1 MKEPV
6 IQKLDVLE
14 TLETNYMPYAM
25 SVIISRALP
34 EIDGLK
40 PSHRKLLYTMY
51 GMGLLKGNLTKS
63 ANIVGQTMKIHP
75 HGDMAIYETM
85 VRMTKGNESLLMP
98 LVESKG
104 NFGRC
109 YSRDMAFA
117 SPRYTEAKL
126 MPVASEFFQAIN
138 KDTVPFVPNYDN
150 TSKEPVLLPVT
161 FPSILANP
169 NQGIAVGMASN
180 ICSFN
185 LTELCDATIA
195 FLEDKQEEVFSLLK
209 APDFSTGAEL
219 LYDKQELERIYRTGH
234 GSFSLRAVYQYNK
247 EDHCIEIIEIP
258 YTTTLEAIMEK
269 MVALMKAGKLKEVN
283 DIRDETDLKGLKLTL
298 DLKRNTDPK
307 QLMTRLFRQTSLQD
321 TFSCNFNLIVN
332 GHPKVLGVLEIL
344 KEWLFF
350 RQDCLKRQ
358 FAYEK
363 TEQEKT
369 LHLLKGLEK
378 ILLDI
383 DKAIQIIRE
392 TQKEKEVVPNL
403 MTAFTI
409 DEVQAEYIAEIKL
422 RHLNREYLLKQT
434 KQLKSLRESI
444 ADLEALIESP
454 ERQKAYIINDL
465 KRVRDHHGQP
475 RRTKIIDREDIPQ
488 ASPAVMISHYKLKVF
503 LTRDG
508 YLKKIPSTSL
518 RGNFD
523 HKLKPKDYI
532 IQEIEGENKD
542 DLILFSSA
550 QKAYKLKLYEIEDLK
565 TSDLGLY
572 LPNLVPA
579 EPDEKMLY
587 MVTTSDYAGHM
598 LFAYENGKM
607 AKIPLSAYE
616 TKTNRKVLANAF
628 ASQPLRGIR
637 FLEQDETLLAVSSIN
652 KVLVFNTSQI
662 NSKATRHSLGVQV
675 LKSKKNSELIAML
688 TLEQVQLEDPDYYHA
703 NVPAVGSYL
712 KKTDSL
718 SLAERVEASENI
730 SLLELLPGSEENM
743 DT

>member
-1 MKEPV
+1 MKSPT
-6 IQKLDVLE
+6 IQQLNVLD

-51 GMGLLKGNLTKS
+51 GMGLLKGSLTKS

-85 VRMTKGNESLLMP
+85 VRMTKGNESLLLP

-126 MPVASEFFQAIN
+126 MPVASEFFLAIN

-150 TSKEPVLLPVT
+150 TTKEPVLLPVT

-195 FLEDKQEEVFSLLK
+195 FLEDRKEDVFSILK
-209 APDFSTGAEL
+209 APDFSSGGEL
-219 LYDKQELERIYRTGH
+219 LYDEKELHQIYKTGH
-234 GSFSLRAVYQYNK
+234 GGFSLRAVYTHHK
-247 EDHCIEIIEIP
+247 EDNCIEITEIP

-269 MVALMKAGKLKEVN
+269 LVTLIKAGKLKEIN

-298 DLKRNTDPK
+298 DLKKNTDPE
-307 QLMTRLFRQTSLQD
+307 QLMTRLFKQTSLQD

-332 GHPKVLGVLEIL
+332 GNPKVLGVLGIL
-344 KEWLFF
+344 QEWLSF
-350 RQDCLKRQ
+350 RQGCLKRQ
-358 FAYEK
+358 FAYEMA
-363 TEQEKT
+363 EQEKN

-383 DKAIQIIRE
+383 DKAIRIIRE
-392 TQKEKEVVPNL
+392 TQKDKQVVPNL
-403 MTAFTI
+403 MEAFSI
-409 DEVQAEYIAEIKL
+409 DEMQAEYVAEIKL
-422 RHLNREYLLKQT
+422 RHLNREHLLKQT
-434 KQLKSLRESI
+434 KQLKNLRSTIKNLE
-444 ADLEALIESP
+444 DLINSP
-454 ERQKAYIINDL
+454 DRQKEYIINDL
-465 KRVRDHHGQP
+465 KRVRDTYGQP
-475 RRTKIIDREDIPQ
+475 RRTKIVHLDDLPQ
-488 ASPAVMISHYKLKVF
+488 SAPTVMISHYNVKVF

-508 YLKKIPSTSL
+508 YLKKIPLTSL
-518 RGNFD
+518 RGNFEQ
-523 HKLKPKDYI
+523 KLKPNDYI
-532 IQEIEGENKD
+532 IREIEGENKN
-542 DLILFSSA
+542 DLLLISSA
-550 QKAYKLKLYEIEDLK
+550 QKAYKLKLYELDDLK

-572 LPNLVPA
+572 LPNLVAMDP
-579 EPDEKMLY
+579 EEKILFA
-587 MVTTSDYAGHM
+587 VATSDYVGHF

-616 TKTNRKVLANAF
+616 TKTNRKVLANAY
-628 ASQPLRGIR
+628 ASHPLRGIR
-637 FLEQDETLLAVSSIN
+637 FLTEEQPLIAVSSIN
-652 KVLVFNTSQI
+652 KVLIFDTSQI
-662 NSKATRHSLGVQV
+662 NPKTTRNSVGVQV
-675 LKSKKNSELIAML
+675 LKSKNNS
-688 TLEQVQLEDPDYYHA
+688 TLVAIMNFDQVRLENPDYYRA
-703 NVPAVGSYL
+703 KIPAVGTYL

-718 SLAERVEASENI
+718 SLTDACESTENI
-730 SLLELLPGSEENM
+730 SLLELIQKS
-743 DT
+743 DD

>member
-1 MKEPV
+1 MPLKSPT
-6 IQKLDVLE
+6 IQKLNVLD

-51 GMGLLKGNLTKS
+51 GMGLLKGSLTKS

-85 VRMTKGNESLLMP
+85 VRMTKGNESLLLP

-126 MPVASEFFQAIN
+126 MPVAAEFFQSIN

-150 TSKEPVLLPVT
+150 TTKEPVLLPVT

-185 LTELCDATIA
+185 LTELCDATIS
-195 FLEDKQEEVFSLLK
+195 FLEGRKEEVFSLLK
-209 APDFSTGAEL
+209 APDFSAGGEL
-219 LYDKQELERIYRTGH
+219 LYDEKELLRIYETGH
-234 GSFSLRAVYQYNK
+234 GSFSLRAVYQHHK
-247 EDHCIEIIEIP
+247 EDNCIEITEIP

-269 MVALMKAGKLKEVN
+269 LVALMKAGKLKEVN

-298 DLKRNTDPK
+298 DLKKNTDPK

-332 GHPKVLGVLEIL
+332 GNPKVLGIPGIL
-344 KEWLFF
+344 QEWLLF
-350 RQDCLKRQ
+350 RQNCLKRQ
-358 FAYEK
+358 FAYEMA
-363 TEQEKT
+363 EQENT

-383 DKAIQIIRE
+383 DKAIRIIRE
-392 TQKEKEVVPNL
+392 TQKDKQVVPNL
-403 MTAFTI
+403 MEAFAI
-409 DEVQAEYIAEIKL
+409 DEMQAEYVAEIKL
-422 RHLNREYLLKQT
+422 RHLNREHLLKQT
-434 KQLKSLRESI
+434 KQLKNLRSSI
-444 ADLEALIESP
+444 KDLKDLIDDP
-454 ERQKAYIINDL
+454 VRQNQYIIDDL
-465 KRVRDHHGQP
+465 QRVRDTYGQP
-475 RRTKIIDREDIPQ
+475 RRTKIVHQKDLPQ
-488 ASPAVMISHYKLKVF
+488 ATPSVMISHYNVKVF
-503 LTRDG
+503 LTKDG
-508 YLKKIPSTSL
+508 YLKKIPLTSL
-518 RGNFD
+518 RGNFE
-523 HKLKPKDYI
+523 HKLKPNDYI
-532 IQEIEGENKD
+532 TQEIEGENKG
-542 DLILFSSA
+542 DLLLVSNA
-550 QKAYKLKLYEIEDLK
+550 QKAYKLKLYDLEDLK

-572 LPNLVPA
+572 IPNLA
-579 EPDEKMLY
+579 AMEPEEKILFA
-587 MVTTSDYAGHM
+587 VATSDYAGHL
-598 LFAYENGKM
+598 LFAYQNGKM

-616 TKTNRKVLANAF
+616 TKTNRKVLANAY
-628 ASQPLRGIR
+628 ASQPLRGVR
-637 FLEQDETLLAVSSIN
+637 FLVEEKQLIAVSNIN
-652 KVLVFNTSQI
+652 KVLIFDSSQI
-662 NSKATRHSLGVQV
+662 NSKTTRNSVGVQV
-675 LKSKKNSELIAML
+675 LKPKKGSELVALMNL
-688 TLEQVQLEDPDYYHA
+688 DQVQFENPDYYRA
-703 NVPAVGSYL
+703 NIPAVGTYL

-718 SLAERVEASENI
+718 SLSNDCETAENL
-730 SLLELLPGSEENM
+730 SLLELMPES
-743 DT
+743 DD